1 MKFRIL
7 AWVLAVFAAAFVLF
21 SLENLILQ
29 RKLAEKTVRLHV
41 VANSDSEEDQAQKL
55 LVRDAVLR
63 EVTAWTADCSDASE
77 AKRAIRAHLADIA
90 QAASAVSDYDVR
102 VSLGTEAFGT
112 RQYDTFTLP
121 AGNYPSLRVSLGAA
135 EGKNWWCVVFPSLC
149 MAATSDEVAS
159 CAEVGG
165 FSDEETDLITGGENK
180 YTYRFKALEWLQTL
194 FSWF

>member
-1 MKFRIL
+1 MKIRIL
-7 AWVLAVFAAAFVLF
+7 AWVLVVFAAAFVLF
-21 SLENLILQ
+21 ALENLILQ
-29 RKLAEKTVRLHV
+29 RELAEKTVRLHV
-41 VANSDSEEDQAQKL
+41 VANSDSEADQAQKL
-55 LVRDAVLR
+55 VVRDAVLA
-63 EVTAWTADCSDASE
+63 EVAVWTADCSDADE
-77 AKRAIRAHLADIA
+77 ARAAIELHLQDIA
-90 QAASAVSDYDVR
+90 QAAATVSDYDVL
-102 VSLGTEAFGT
+102 VSLGTETFDT
-112 RQYDTFTLP
+112 RRYDTFTLP
-121 AGNYPSLRVSLGAA
+121 AGRYPSLRVSLGAA